1 MNKLREFDQASDYAA
16 NQLLAGWLDDDA
28 ERFALY
34 GEMARARRSTL
45 KFKTLAF
52 YERVQPGKLEDA
64 YLVTAAADI
73 EHALKSLSVAPY
85 AALGGGKF
93 MLAIDAGAVHDAQR
107 AYALKLLDFTPAQL
121 ASCAQ
126 IAFRRAAVLPLKNRN
141 GDLDLAALAEA
152 VALRY
157 VALLYGL
164 PDEAYG
170 VLQGTAARLYRELC
184 FEILGRH
191 FSGEPL
197 PPRQPVPGVTPL
209 PGWLDELLAGKK
221 AIVQDG
227 SEGMDCGKPI
237 LQKMRDDDG
246 GYDVDTLK
254 VIVLG
259 LITGTV
265 GNIQA
270 AMCIAL
276 SEFFNRRDNVGMPLI
291 VDAQRAAAADDDR
304 ALGHMIMAALTRN
317 PPAAF
322 LPRRADG
329 RQLQWTDPE
338 GASHPIPDGAD
349 LVLALGAADR
359 HDLVFG
365 GVASDPAWIHQ
376 CVGQGIVYPLLTHAL
391 KRVLLLPDLAQSI
404 DRVTGAPRPLVKHRA
419 MICESYPLTFD
430 RGRMLRQQPL
440 AVIMDVKPPIAENAE
455 RLKRIIAAGAPAIEE
470 SLRRAGHV
478 HHAFFILLNDGRQLG
493 LFTVFDGE
501 FNAYIEHFALNVPL
515 FDVLFEFIEGAPPMP
530 VREHPK
536 EFVEKIRHHDVAP
549 YGGYFYSA
557 LPRLTVAR
565 ALGLLP
571 GEALHD

>member
-1 MNKLREFDQASDYAA
+1 MSKLDEFDQASDYAA
-16 NQLLAGWLDDDA
+16 NQLIAGWLDDDA
-28 ERFALY
+28 ERAALY
-34 GEMARARRSTL
+34 DEMARAGRTTL

-52 YERVQPGKLEDA
+52 YDSAQPGKLEEA

-73 EHALKSLSVAPY
+73 EHALKLLSVAPY
-85 AALGGGKF
+85 AAIGGGKF
-93 MLAIDAGAVHDAQR
+93 MLAIDAGAAHDAQR

-121 ASCAQ
+121 ANCAQ
-126 IAFRRAAVLPLKNRN
+126 IAFRRAATLPLKNRN
-141 GDLDLAALAEA
+141 GDLDLAALGEA

-157 VALLYGL
+157 VALLYGI

-170 VLQGTAARLYRELC
+170 VLQATAARLYRELC

-197 PPRQPVPGVTPL
+197 PPRQAVPGVTPL
-209 PGWLDELLAGKK
+209 PDWLDELHAGKK

-237 LQKMRDDDG
+237 LQKMREDDG

-254 VIVLG
+254 VVVLG

-265 GNIQA
+265 GNVQA
-270 AMCIAL
+270 AVCIAL
-276 SEFFNRRDNVGMPLI
+276 SEFFNRRDTAGTPLI

-329 RQLQWTDPE
+329 KQLRWTDRH
-338 GASHPIPDGAD
+338 GRHHLIPAGAD
-349 LVLALGAADR
+349 VVLALGAAGR

-365 GVASDPAWIHQ
+365 GVASDPAWVHQ
-376 CVGQGIVYPLLTHAL
+376 CVGQSIVYPLLLHAV
-391 KRVLLLPDLAQSI
+391 KRVLLLPNLAQSI
-404 DRVTGAPRPLVKHRA
+404 DRFTGAPRPLVKHRA

-440 AVIMDVKPPIAENAE
+440 AVIMDVKPPVAENAE
-455 RLKRIIAAGAPAIEE
+455 RLKRIIAAGAPSIEE
-470 SLRRAGHV
+470 SLRHAGHV
-478 HHAFFILLNDGRQLG
+478 HFAFFILLNGGQQLA
-493 LFTVFDGE
+493 LYTLYDGE
-501 FNAYIEHFALNVPL
+501 FDAYIEHFALKVKL
-515 FDVLFEFIEGAPPMP
+515 FDTLFQYIKDAPPSP
-530 VREHPK
+530 VASYPK
-536 EFVEKIRHHDVAP
+536 EFVEVIRAHDATPV
-549 YGGYFYSA
+549 GGYFYSA

-571 GEALHD
+571 GEAPHD

>member
-1 MNKLREFDQASDYAA
+1 
-16 NQLLAGWLDDDA
+16 
-28 ERFALY
+28 
-34 GEMARARRSTL
+34 
-45 KFKTLAF
+45 
-52 YERVQPGKLEDA
+52 
-64 YLVTAAADI
+64 
-73 EHALKSLSVAPY
+73 
-85 AALGGGKF
+85 
-93 MLAIDAGAVHDAQR
+93 
-107 AYALKLLDFTPAQL
+107 
-121 ASCAQ
+121 
-126 IAFRRAAVLPLKNRN
+126 
-141 GDLDLAALAEA
+141 
-152 VALRY
+152 
-157 VALLYGL
+157 
-164 PDEAYG
+164 
-170 VLQGTAARLYRELC
+170 
-184 FEILGRH
+184 
-191 FSGEPL
+191 
-197 PPRQPVPGVTPL
+197 
-209 PGWLDELLAGKK
+209 
-221 AIVQDG
+221 
-227 SEGMDCGKPI
+227 
-237 LQKMRDDDG
+237 
-246 GYDVDTLK
+246 
-254 VIVLG
+254 
-259 LITGTV
+259 
-265 GNIQA
+265 
-270 AMCIAL
+270 
-276 SEFFNRRDNVGMPLI
+276 
-291 VDAQRAAAADDDR
+291 
-304 ALGHMIMAALTRN
+304 MIMAALTRN

-571 GEALHD
+571 GEAPHD